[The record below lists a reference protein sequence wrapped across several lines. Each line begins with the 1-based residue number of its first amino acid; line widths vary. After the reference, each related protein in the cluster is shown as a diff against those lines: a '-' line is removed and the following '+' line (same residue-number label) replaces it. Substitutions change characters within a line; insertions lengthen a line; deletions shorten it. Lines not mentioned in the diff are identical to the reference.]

1 MDLQLI
7 FDVLIYSNP
16 NISDEEDTD
25 GKSTIDILAN
35 TKKILQIINS
45 KEPGSLGLHPIIYFY
60 SKKGNFNQLT
70 FTRLFYLYVN

>member
-25 GKSTIDILAN
+25 GKSSIVILAN
-35 TKKILQIINS
+35 TKKILQIIN
-45 KEPGSLGLHPIIYFY
+45 
-60 SKKGNFNQLT
+60 
-70 FTRLFYLYVN
+70 

>member
-1 MDLQLI
+1 MIYYFYQKQKTYNNFRCCNCWEKSNGFATD

-45 KEPGSLGLHPIIYFY
+45 KSRVL
-60 SKKGNFNQLT
+60 
-70 FTRLFYLYVN
+70 